1 MTTRKSR
8 KKDAQTRRDATI
20 LMDYGRNY
28 NINSDD
34 YGNKDGVTMKDM
46 INAQANQITM
56 LERQFSSLKNR
67 DNTPLKNVGSNLTGT
82 IANTLHMLCDP
93 GHANIVPF
101 PGLDPE
107 AQVKTNFT
115 PATSLTLNN
124 GLARVI
130 MTPFGKYQ
138 VFISQDAPITIDPN
152 LHLLKNPVAVATF
165 GVSSTD
171 VTTVFD
177 QGSSGAQGLYCY
189 NALGLAQLNFNLHIH
204 NTLLLSIPEELIGG
218 QINLVFQNDGL
229 IEYLPTIAGQ
239 YYIDVLGGSVP
250 GDNSIHMY
258 TTTTA
263 TDTLNS
269 IQFIPP
275 ANYTTGTVARIPF
288 NTFYAPVAGFLTP
301 RYVIELSL
309 DNYYSI
315 TCPQLASIL
324 MRGENSRQGRFIAMS
339 GLICSDASAISNNG
353 FIYGTSIPQRLSV
366 PTGTSFS
373 AWISQQTRWY
383 YKGRLATGMYQVYVP
398 TNTEEQVF
406 DPLVSSP
413 WFGELQYN
421 MVFMI
426 DNSFSLNGAQLPDKT
441 QAHVILEGVFST
453 LALNDIIDAKQSH
466 PDPGWPMALAL
477 LRKYYSPCCNPD
489 HKDEIAKWLKN
500 VFNELINAGKD
511 VITSPVT
518 IDLIKKAAST
528 ALPIALSLI

>member
-1 MTTRKSR
+1 
-8 KKDAQTRRDATI
+8 
-20 LMDYGRNY
+20 
-28 NINSDD
+28 
-34 YGNKDGVTMKDM
+34 
-46 INAQANQITM
+46 
-56 LERQFSSLKNR
+56 
-67 DNTPLKNVGSNLTGT
+67 
-82 IANTLHMLCDP
+82 
-93 GHANIVPF
+93 
-101 PGLDPE
+101 
-107 AQVKTNFT
+107 
-115 PATSLTLNN
+115 
-124 GLARVI
+124 
-130 MTPFGKYQ
+130 
-138 VFISQDAPITIDPN
+138 
-152 LHLLKNPVAVATF
+152 
-165 GVSSTD
+165 
-171 VTTVFD
+171 
-177 QGSSGAQGLYCY
+177 
-189 NALGLAQLNFNLHIH
+189 
-204 NTLLLSIPEELIGG
+204 
-218 QINLVFQNDGL
+218 
-229 IEYLPTIAGQ
+229 
-239 YYIDVLGGSVP
+239 
-250 GDNSIHMY
+250 
-258 TTTTA
+258 
-263 TDTLNS
+263 
-269 IQFIPP
+269 
-275 ANYTTGTVARIPF
+275 
-288 NTFYAPVAGFLTP
+288 
-301 RYVIELSL
+301 
-309 DNYYSI
+309 
-315 TCPQLASIL
+315 
-324 MRGENSRQGRFIAMS
+324 MS

-518 IDLIKKAAST
+518 IDIIKKAAST
-528 ALPIALSLI
+528 ALPIAMSLI